1 MNLIKKIAATFVAL
15 LTLGFLLGQ
24 SYFGPNIKSYFGP
37 STLLAENN
45 TSSSI
50 PKDSIPS
57 SKMTYGH
64 FLEYLD
70 MGWVTKV
77 DLYENGRM
85 AVIQASSPE
94 LGNRPQQI
102 RVEIPA
108 GASQLIT
115 KLRTSNVD
123 FFFSEHE
130 KVKIISD
137 SKVYFF
143 IVFILSK
150 YKNKS

>member
-24 SYFGPNIKSYFGP
+24 SYFGPNIKTYFGP

-45 TSSSI
+45 TSSNL

-102 RVEIPA
+102 RV
-108 GASQLIT
+108 
-115 KLRTSNVD
+115 
-123 FFFSEHE
+123 
-130 KVKIISD
+130 
-137 SKVYFF
+137 
-143 IVFILSK
+143 
-150 YKNKS
+150 